1 LANRSN
7 YYPRTLPLALVGY
20 QSWEVQDITSYFD
33 EERRKSI
40 LEFFNKR
47 DIQVLISSTDKLDI
61 EAKNFYVEKG
71 IIEDE
76 NNFNK

>member
-1 LANRSN
+1 MKIEESQ
-7 YYPRTLPLALVGY
+7 Y
-20 QSWEVQDITSYFD
+20 QN
-33 EERRKSI
+33 
-40 LEFFNKR
+40 FFNKR

-76 NNFNK
+76 NNINK